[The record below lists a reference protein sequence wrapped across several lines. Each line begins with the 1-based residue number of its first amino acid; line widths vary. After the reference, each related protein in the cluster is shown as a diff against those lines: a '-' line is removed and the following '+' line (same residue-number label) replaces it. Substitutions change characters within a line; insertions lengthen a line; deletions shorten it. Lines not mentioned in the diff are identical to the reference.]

1 MAVMKDDL
9 EEDLPWFVDLV
20 NLNKADNEFL
30 TNIRPDIKFLA
41 GNYRDFA
48 KLKEILELEDML
60 DDDAF
65 NDIDEDSIFE
75 DFFDDED
82 EFDE

>member
-1 MAVMKDDL
+1 MIPK
-9 EEDLPWFVDLV
+9 
-20 NLNKADNEFL
+20 
-30 TNIRPDIKFLA
+30 T
-41 GNYRDFA
+41 
-48 KLKEILELEDML
+48 KEILELEDML

>member
-1 MAVMKDDL
+1 MIPKT
-9 EEDLPWFVDLV
+9 
-20 NLNKADNEFL
+20 K
-30 TNIRPDIKFLA
+30 
-41 GNYRDFA
+41 G
-48 KLKEILELEDML
+48 ILELEDIL

-65 NDIDEDSIFE
+65 NDIDEDNLFE